1 MLMLFLMCCV
11 VVSNLVYINIS
22 DIQIIAMQQY
32 NRRQSMRNMNI
43 SMEVKFIKKYE
54 SMNRIHLPYD
64 VVVVVVALVFFVLL
78 LPRRILCD

>member
-22 DIQIIAMQQY
+22 DIQIIAMQKY

-43 SMEVKFIKKYE
+43 SMEVKLIKKYE

-64 VVVVVVALVFFVLL
+64 VVVVVVALIFFVLL
-78 LPRRILCD
+78 LPRRIFCD